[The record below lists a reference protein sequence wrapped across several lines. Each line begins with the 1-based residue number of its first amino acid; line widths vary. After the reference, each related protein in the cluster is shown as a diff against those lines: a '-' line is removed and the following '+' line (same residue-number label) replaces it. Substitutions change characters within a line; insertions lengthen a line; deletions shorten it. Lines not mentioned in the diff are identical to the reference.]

1 MTERFATT
9 PFGGAGFGASAFL
22 RREAIEQR
30 RAALKQGDN
39 DSGCADKW
47 QLIRALCEARA
58 AFGLSDRAITV
69 LEALLSFHQ
78 GRELDGTAAIVVFP
92 SNAELS
98 LRSRGMA
105 EATLR
110 RHIAALV
117 EAGLILR
124 RDSPNGKRYCRRDAQ
139 GAVES
144 AFGFDLSPLALAAG
158 GIHQAAEE
166 ARAEAR
172 ACRTLR
178 GEITIHLRDA
188 ARIVEAGLA
197 ERRAGDWEGFS
208 LRLMPL
214 ARRLPRQLAR
224 EALEERRDLLVRL
237 RAEVES
243 VYLDALSE
251 QEMSGNDAGF
261 ERQYQNSKPDH
272 HFETGSE
279 KELKPA
285 AWRQDRAEAEVEA
298 GGTRP
303 DERGGEGGL
312 PPDTARRAPETRA
325 EPVALSYLL
334 SVCPA
339 LETYARD
346 GIASWRDVF
355 VTAGLVRSMLG
366 VSPDAWEKCRAAMG
380 DFTAAAVI
388 AAILERADAI
398 RSPGGYLRALTE
410 RAEAGRFTLR
420 PMLAALER
428 EREGERAGE
437 GD

>member
-9 PFGGAGFGASAFL
+9 PFGGARFGASSFL
-22 RREAIEQR
+22 RREAIEER
-30 RAALKQGDN
+30 RAALKEGGN
-39 DSGCADKW
+39 DAGNDTGRADKW

-69 LEALLSFHQ
+69 LEALLSFHPA
-78 GRELDGTAAIVVFP
+78 RDLDGTAPIVVFP

-105 EATLR
+105 DATLR

-124 RDSPNGKRYCRRDAQ
+124 RDSPNGKRYCRRDAH
-139 GAVES
+139 GDVES
-144 AFGFDLSPLALAAG
+144 AFGFDLSPVALAAA

-172 ACRTLR
+172 ACQRLR
-178 GEITIHLRDA
+178 GEITVHLRDT
-188 ARIVEAGLA
+188 ARIIEAGLA
-197 ERRAGDWEGFS
+197 EKRAGDWEGFS

-214 ARRLPRQLAR
+214 ARRLPRQAVR
-224 EALEERRDLLVRL
+224 DVLEERRDLLVRL
-237 RAEVES
+237 RAEVETA
-243 VYLDALSE
+243 YLNTLSR
-251 QEMSGNDAGF
+251 QEMSGNDADF
-261 ERQYQNSKPDH
+261 ERQYQNSKSDH
-272 HFETGSE
+272 QFENSSE

-285 AWRQDRAEAEVEA
+285 GEPQKRNEAEGDGQREPA
-298 GGTRP
+298 
-303 DERGGEGGL
+303 GEG
-312 PPDTARRAPETRA
+312 TARQETTRRAPETRA

-339 LETYARD
+339 FAGYARD
-346 GIASWRDVF
+346 GIANWRDAF

-366 VSPDAWEKCRAAMG
+366 ISPDAWTKCREAMG

-410 RAEAGRFTLR
+410 RAEGGRFSLR

-428 EREGERAGE
+428 DRTEGRDEE
-437 GD
+437 

>member
-9 PFGGAGFGASAFL
+9 PFGGARFGASSFL
-22 RREAIEQR
+22 QREAIEAR
-30 RAALKQGDN
+30 RAALKEGGN
-39 DSGCADKW
+39 DTGRADKW

-69 LEALLSFHQ
+69 LEALLSFHPE
-78 GRELDGTAAIVVFP
+78 RELDGMAPIVVFP

-105 EATLR
+105 DATLR

-272 HFETGSE
+272 HFENSSE

-285 AWRQDRAEAEVEA
+285 GEPQERDAALAEGTQKPEEEGAAA
-298 GGTRP
+298 GETS
-303 DERGGEGGL
+303 
-312 PPDTARRAPETRA
+312 RRAPETRA

-339 LETYARD
+339 FEGYARD
-346 GIASWRDVF
+346 GIANWRDVF

-366 VSPDAWEKCRAAMG
+366 ISPDAWAKCREAMG
-380 DFTAAAVI
+380 DFAAAALI

-398 RSPGGYLRALTE
+398 RSPGGYVRALTE
-410 RAEAGRFTLR
+410 RAEAGRFSLR

-428 EREGERAGE
+428 GRDEGNDEE
-437 GD
+437 